1 MAGHQ
6 VLDAHGRNVAP
17 SIRANR
23 QAAARSA
30 KHCPTCGAGPK
41 ARIAS
46 GSFGPL
52 STICG
57 QCGFDFK
64 EPWRDR

>member
-17 SIRANR
+17 AISANR
-23 QAAARSA
+23 DAAARASKA
-30 KHCPTCGAGPK
+30 CPQCCAGPK
-41 ARIAS
+41 QRIAS
-46 GSFGPL
+46 GSFGQR